1 MPIKR
6 SRSHRFAFDG
16 REQVAASER
25 QLTSQLSAAI
35 VRRAEVA
42 RLRSLND
49 IGDEHDYN
57 EHDTGNE
64 QPVKW
69 NGVGSLNDL
78 AARITDLLVR
88 DRREFW
94 SINFNLRRSGTSDAR
109 LRRTY
114 HPRELLVVASF
125 DVIQRT
131 FLSPASR
138 DYSVVSSIA
147 SRLVTF
153 ETAAV
158 GSSKF
163 SPISNHCPCA
173 IAMVPPYGKKK
184 WRKDV
189 DEWKRVGR
197 VRIGSFPSRNE
208 AVPRRLRSLLIAPH
222 WL

>member
-69 NGVGSLNDL
+69 SGVGSLNDL

-88 DRREFW
+88 GRREFW
-94 SINFNLRRSGTSDAR
+94 SINFNLRRSGTSDADGA
-109 LRRTY
+109 LIPY
-114 HPRELLVVASF
+114 PRA
-125 DVIQRT
+125 
-131 FLSPASR
+131 
-138 DYSVVSSIA
+138 
-147 SRLVTF
+147 
-153 ETAAV
+153 
-158 GSSKF
+158 
-163 SPISNHCPCA
+163 
-173 IAMVPPYGKKK
+173 
-184 WRKDV
+184 
-189 DEWKRVGR
+189 
-197 VRIGSFPSRNE
+197 
-208 AVPRRLRSLLIAPH
+208 PRRCIVVIVIVQRDTKDIFISGVQRGLEYRFTSRYLRDRSGRFL
-222 WL
+222 